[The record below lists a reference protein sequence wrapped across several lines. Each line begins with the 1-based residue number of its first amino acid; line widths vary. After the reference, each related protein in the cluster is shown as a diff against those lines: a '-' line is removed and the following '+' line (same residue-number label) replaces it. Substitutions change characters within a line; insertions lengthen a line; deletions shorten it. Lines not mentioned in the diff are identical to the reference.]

1 MTKHRHARDIHPC
14 WGFVVVDVIAWN
26 GAKMSDGDLS
36 MMLQCSPATCK
47 AQGFKVFLVARSI
60 FGSPRMVVLQLAKM
74 KYYTNNK
81 ICWGMAKMSQK
92 PISHNI

>member
-47 AQGFKVFLVARSI
+47 VQGFKVFLVARSI
-60 FGSPRMVVLQLAKM
+60 FGR
-74 KYYTNNK
+74 
-81 ICWGMAKMSQK
+81 SQ
-92 PISHNI
+92 SESASTR